1 MYLEADG
8 KEVEARIVGARLE
21 RTQLQ
26 QVAKRIK
33 IVHKPFL
40 IGKMGGFVQA
50 RAGSHAQGL
59 DHDAAARCGAVMC
72 STGCWCGKGVGFAFT
87 HNQAGLGAFVPRMAW
102 PTFSLRQ
109 GV

>member
-1 MYLEADG
+1 MPSGAQVYLEADAR
-8 KEVEARIVGARLE
+8 EVEARLVGARLE

-50 RAGSHAQGL
+50 RSSPRPCSAAATSNNTVLWAY
-59 DHDAAARCGAVMC
+59 DAARCWFCMR
-72 STGCWCGKGVGFAFT
+72 SYK
-87 HNQAGLGAFVPRMAW
+87 PW
-102 PTFSLRQ
+102 P
-109 GV
+109 

>member
-1 MYLEADG
+1 MGAAAQVYLEADG
-8 KEVEARIVGARLE
+8 REVEARLVGARLE

-50 RAGSHAQGL
+50 NAAPRALS
-59 DHDAAARCGAVMC
+59 C
-72 STGCWCGKGVGFAFT
+72 CW
-87 HNQAGLGAFVPRMAW
+87 RI
-102 PTFSLRQ
+102 
-109 GV
+109 

>member
-1 MYLEADG
+1 MAYRRATRHGAWLSCVIGARAQVYLEADG
-8 KEVEARIVGARLE
+8 REVEARLVGARLE

-50 RAGSHAQGL
+50 RRATHPLSCCRHSCNAML
-59 DHDAAARCGAVMC
+59 YAHVAARC
-72 STGCWCGKGVGFAFT
+72 
-87 HNQAGLGAFVPRMAW
+87 
-102 PTFSLRQ
+102 
-109 GV
+109 

>member
-1 MYLEADG
+1 MRVQVYLEADG
-8 KEVEARIVGARLE
+8 REMEARLVGARLE

-50 RAGSHAQGL
+50 RTQMLLPTDSAVYNRLLRAVASHI
-59 DHDAAARCGAVMC
+59 
-72 STGCWCGKGVGFAFT
+72 WEVGMQAIALA
-87 HNQAGLGAFVPRMAW
+87 HNL
-102 PTFSLRQ
+102 
-109 GV
+109 